1 MTEAARAIFLSYAS
15 QDAAVAGRIGDALR
29 EAGLEVWFDQSELR
43 GGDAWDQ
50 LIRRRIREC
59 ALFVPVISAHTQTRL
74 EGYFRLEWKL
84 AVERTHLMADGR
96 AFLVPIVIDAID
108 ERQAHVPE
116 SFRAVQWT
124 YLPGGIATPAFT
136 GRIAQLLS
144 ASPAAGA
151 AGGSGAM
158 AATPAGA
165 AVPTPPISGASKS
178 VWARRVMPIALG
190 LVSLAAVW
198 LLIERF
204 AHKNTGAAIVAP
216 VATPAAAEATTSPST
231 QGPPAHSVAVLP
243 FTNMSGDPKDDY
255 FSDGLSEELLNT
267 LAAIQGLQV
276 AARTSSFSFKGK
288 DEAVGDI
295 ARKLNVSAILE
306 GSVRR
311 DKAHVRISTELIN
324 AVSGFQLWSQTY
336 DRDLKDVLA
345 LQTEIASAVSAALK
359 VKLMQ
364 ADARGVEVGG
374 TDNPK
379 AYDAYLRGEG
389 LLRQPWS
396 LKANADASAAFD
408 EAILLD
414 SRYAEAYLGR
424 ATALMT
430 AAIHASISIAE
441 NERLRDEALTAARK
455 AIEIAPTYGA
465 PHPMIGFVL
474 ASRQDFAGA
483 AAEFER
489 GLALSPGDARVY
501 SRSAG
506 FLALMGRF
514 DEAVD
519 RARHGVELDP
529 LTPASHNNLAT
540 IYYWARRYPEAIES
554 HNRALEL
561 DPRSDGRLRRG
572 DAYYALGNYEA
583 ARADC
588 DTPLPGWQAYTCLA
602 MVYHKL
608 GRQADAQAQLEL
620 LQKNFG
626 DLSAYQY
633 VEIFAQWGDVPRA
646 LDALDRA
653 VAVRD
658 GGLSFT
664 KVDPMVDPL
673 RNEPRFK
680 TVLAALKFP
689 D

>member
-59 ALFVPVISAHTQTRL
+59 ALFVPVISANTQTRL

-144 ASPAAGA
+144 ASPAAQA
-151 AGGSGAM
+151 AAGSGAM

-165 AVPTPPISGASKS
+165 TAPTPPITGASKS

-204 AHKNTGAAIVAP
+204 AHQGTGAPIVAP
-216 VATPAAAEATTSPST
+216 VATLAAAEATTSPST

-295 ARKLNVSAILE
+295 ARKLNVGAILE

-364 ADARGVEVGG
+364 ADARSVEVGG

-396 LKANADASAAFD
+396 LKTNADASAAFD

-414 SRYAEAYLGR
+414 SRYAEAYFGR
-424 ATALMT
+424 ATALMSV
-430 AAIHASISIAE
+430 AIHASISIAE

-465 PHPMIGFVL
+465 PHAAIGFGL

-483 AAEFER
+483 AAEYER
-489 GLALSPGDARVY
+489 ALALSPGDARVY
-501 SRSAG
+501 GRSAG
-506 FLALMGRF
+506 FLVLMGRF
-514 DEAVD
+514 DEAVS
-519 RARHGVELDP
+519 RARHAVELDP
-529 LTPASHNNLAT
+529 LTPTSHNNLAT
-540 IYYWARRYPEAIES
+540 IYYWARRYPEAIQS

-572 DAYYALGNYEA
+572 DAYYVLGNYEA

-588 DTPLPGWQAYTCLA
+588 DTPVPGWQA
-602 MVYHKL
+602 
-608 GRQADAQAQLEL
+608 
-620 LQKNFG
+620 
-626 DLSAYQY
+626 
-633 VEIFAQWGDVPRA
+633 
-646 LDALDRA
+646 
-653 VAVRD
+653 
-658 GGLSFT
+658 
-664 KVDPMVDPL
+664 
-673 RNEPRFK
+673 
-680 TVLAALKFP
+680 
-689 D
+689 